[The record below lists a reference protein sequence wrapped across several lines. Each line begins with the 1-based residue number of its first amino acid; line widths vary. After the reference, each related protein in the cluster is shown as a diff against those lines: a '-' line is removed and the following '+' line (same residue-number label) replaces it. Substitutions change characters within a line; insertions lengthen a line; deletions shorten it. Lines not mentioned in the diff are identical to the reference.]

1 MRDLCGA
8 GARIPIMRMTWR
20 AATVAALTIMAA
32 GCGSTEVPQPPPH
45 RGLGIPRASRG
56 DAQRLFSQPPSIGVA
71 CPKANSIACDRV
83 GVAVWLRRAA
93 ARVTVMVNGKGL
105 RLRPPRTRGG
115 WWEGYLQPA
124 GLIDG
129 ALRVTPDRGRFYW
142 QGSHPRSAIVAA
154 TVTRRSGAIDRAK
167 ATVALR
173 AGWG

>member
-1 MRDLCGA
+1 
-8 GARIPIMRMTWR
+8 MT
-20 AATVAALTIMAA
+20 AAVAALAIVAA
-32 GCGSTEVPQPPPH
+32 GCGSTRTDHPPP
-45 RGLGIPRASRG
+45 GNTGATRG
-56 DAQRLFSQPPSIGVA
+56 DAQRPFSRRPSVGVA

-93 ARVTVMVNGKGL
+93 ARVTVTVNGEHL
-105 RLRPPRTRGG
+105 RLRPPRTRAG

-142 QGSHPRSAIVAA
+142 QGSHARSVNVAA
-154 TVTRRSGAIDRAK
+154 TITQRSGTIDRATT
-167 ATVALR
+167 TVPLR